1 MHLCDGDVIHRHTLH
16 YRTLRTHIFLSK
28 HAPTDP
34 HPHQTTIHIAL
45 TAPSKET
52 PSYFHTNY
60 QLHWLHHF
68 YLFSYINFWFR
79 GFFRLSSITCGAA
92 SLKYLPFVIL
102 MNLPT
107 FIQPSIIFL
116 AIYFLDFWKRF
127 IDDIFFIFLGSNSQL
142 KSLMTFMNTI
152 SPTIKYTFTY
162 SKQTVTFLDFQIYF
176 YEKRKL
182 KTKLCRKPTDCMTL
196 LHFHS
201 HYPLS
206 CKEGIIYSQALR

>member
-1 MHLCDGDVIHRHTLH
+1 MHIHRYPYTYIDAHTNTHTHTQHMHANIHTCTLYTCIHIQWNGLLMHLCDGDVIHRHTLH

-116 AIYFLDFWKRF
+116 TFGNAL
-127 IDDIFFIFLGSNSQL
+127 
-142 KSLMTFMNTI
+142 LMTSSSFSWAPTPNLSPWWHSWIQSAPPSNTH
-152 SPTIKYTFTY
+152 SPIPN
-162 SKQTVTFLDFQIYF
+162 
-176 YEKRKL
+176 KL
-182 KTKLCRKPTDCMTL
+182 SP
-196 LHFHS
+196 S
-201 HYPLS
+201 
-206 CKEGIIYSQALR
+206 